1 MEEITNAYRKMSRL
15 FHPDKHAVNEKT
27 QQNAQRQFTKIK
39 RAYEGICCHLL
50 QKYFISVLFSDNNSP
65 C

>member
-50 QKYFISVLFSDNNSP
+50 QK
-65 C
+65 